1 MQVSEV
7 DFSAVYDMCYP
18 KDTLL
23 LIFAC
28 YTGSTTSG
36 LSYGA
41 LSEADTLEP
50 FDSAPVAD
58 YRPYIVNP
66 EATMF
71 MTSRLMWGR

>member
-1 MQVSEV
+1 
-7 DFSAVYDMCYP
+7 MCYP
-18 KDTLL
+18 KDIFILSTLPCAL
-23 LIFAC
+23 YHVLIFTH

-36 LSYGA
+36 LSYGV